1 MILQPAIAAML
12 ASGLS
17 VPEAPKLLL
26 PRPAIVRPGSIDV
39 SKHMLLGMPLTMGM
53 LPGKARDPYFIGSSS
68 YSTTASSSL
77 EVLTW
82 SHTTTADTTAI
93 VVSGAAV
100 NNANSLDMDFV
111 SFNGVSFGT
120 YIAQGGS
127 GDSVRI
133 FVLFNPPVGTY
144 TLRAEVDATNDRFF
158 AAHAI
163 NLGGVSEVNA
173 GNGAESTSAE
183 TLSVSLTTT
192 KRSIV
197 IVGAYAQVGNT
208 NIPTITCTSPAG
220 GTLTRSASNASN
232 NLGKR
237 FSMFYTDARDAG
249 AFSATMQSSLT
260 ITRTRI
266 AAVALAA

>member
-1 MILQPAIAAML
+1 MIVTPAIAALL
-12 ASGLS
+12 ATGLA
-17 VPEAPKLLL
+17 VPETPRLIFPK
-26 PRPAIVRPGSIDV
+26 PAIVRCGSLEA
-39 SKHMLLGMPLTMGM
+39 SRHMLLGLPLTMGM
-53 LPGKARDPYFIGSSS
+53 LPGRASDPYFISSSS
-68 YSTTASSSL
+68 YSTAASSSL
-77 EVLTW
+77 EVLSW
-82 SHTTTADTTAI
+82 SHATTADTTAI

-111 SFNGVSFGT
+111 SFNGVSFGGFV
-120 YIAQGGS
+120 AASSS

-163 NLGGVSEVNA
+163 NLGGVSEINA
-173 GNGAESTSAE
+173 ANGAESTSAE
-183 TLSVSLTTT
+183 TLSASLTTT
-192 KRSIV
+192 RRAIV

-208 NIPTITCTSPAG
+208 SISTITCTSPAG

-237 FSMFYTDARDAG
+237 FSMFYTDVRDAG
-249 AFSATMQSSLT
+249 TFNATMQSSLT

>member
-1 MILQPAIAAML
+1 MIVKPAIAALL
-12 ASGLS
+12 ATGLA
-17 VPEAPKLLL
+17 VPETPRLIFPK
-26 PRPAIVRPGSIDV
+26 PAIVRPENIGF

-53 LPGKARDPYFIGSSS
+53 LPGKTRYPYFISSSS
-68 YSTTASSSL
+68 YSTVASSSL
-77 EVLTW
+77 EVLSW

-120 YIAQGGS
+120 YIVQGGS

-133 FVLFNPPVGTY
+133 FVLFNPPVGIY

-163 NLGGVSEVNA
+163 NLGGVSEINA
-173 GNGAESTSAE
+173 ANGAESTSAE
-183 TLSVSLTTT
+183 TFSVTLSTSRKT
-192 KRSIV
+192 IV
-197 IVGAYAQVGNT
+197 VLGSNAQTGTSNT
-208 NIPTITCTSPAG
+208 ATITCTSPAG
-220 GTLTRSASNASN
+220 GTLAQTSSNTAN
-232 NLGKR
+232 NLGRR
-237 FSMFYTDARDAG
+237 FSTFHTAARDAG
-249 AFSATMQSSLT
+249 TFNVTSVSSLS
-260 ITRTRI
+260 ITRHRI